1 MSTSTLT
8 PEQRRTVA
16 LFSDASST
24 LGSSTSEIEWEMID
38 GQNGNKVLVL
48 KRVPV
53 FRSGE
58 FADSMGFEHLW
69 EDFHMQQMVMHYNY
83 LRESGI
89 FANVPIRADHPS
101 FLGGSIIGNVI
112 GYHENLVAEKMTS
125 PVDGEEYT
133 YLLADLH
140 IIKEEAQQN
149 ILSGLW
155 RTRSAEIGPYV
166 SNNKAELWPVYMGVA
181 YVDIPAVEGLEQH
194 LKKYTKSDNKFSLM
208 MEEKMTGTTVD
219 PSKLTPPAQV
229 PAPKPF
235 EFSLPG
241 QNANATTTDFAKV
254 QELLNEQFSKIQ
266 SLEAEKAA
274 QATELTSLR
283 GFMKEAQDGARKS
296 FVNGLVESGKILA
309 SVKDETEAFCLA
321 MPEEQFV
328 QYKKLME
335 GLPVQPILGQYGSQ
349 PVHTG
354 APGATAGGSDPKAE
368 RIAILK
374 EQLGMH
380 KRAGFSDDVI
390 KNYDSYKELLE
401 LDKAAAESF
410 AK

>member
-8 PEQRRTVA
+8 REQTRTVA

-24 LGSSTSEIEWEMID
+24 LGASTAEIEWEYID
-38 GQNGNKVLVL
+38 GQNGSKILVL

-58 FADSMGFEHLW
+58 FSDSMGYEHLW

-83 LRESGI
+83 LRESGV
-89 FANVPIRADHPS
+89 FANVPVRADHPS
-101 FLGGSIIGNVI
+101 FMGGIITNVI

-125 PVDGEEYT
+125 PVNGEEYT
-133 YLLADLH
+133 YLLADMH
-140 IIKEEAQQN
+140 IIKEEAQKD

-155 RTRSAEIGPYV
+155 RTRSAEIGPY
-166 SNNKAELWPVYMGVA
+166 NTNDKAELWPVYMGVA

-241 QNANATTTDFAKV
+241 QNANATTTDFAAV
-254 QELLNEQFSKIQ
+254 QGLLNEYFGKI
-266 SLEAEKAA
+266 
-274 QATELTSLR
+274 TELTATVAAKDTELTTLR
-283 GFMKEAQDGARKS
+283 AFAKETQDGAREAFAMK
-296 FVNGLVESGKILA
+296 LVEEGKVLA
-309 SVKDETEAFCLA
+309 TQKDATVAFCKE
-321 MPEEQFV
+321 MPEEQFGK
-328 QYKKLME
+328 YKELME
-335 GLPVQPILGQYGSQ
+335 GVPVQPILGQYGSQ
-349 PVHTG
+349 PVNTG
-354 APGATAGGSDPKAE
+354 APGSTAGGMDPKAE
-368 RIAILK
+368 RIVILT
-374 EQLGMH
+374 EQLMLH
-380 KRAGFSDDVI
+380 KRAGKTADVI
-390 KNYDSYKELLE
+390 KKFGSYEELLG
-401 LDKAAAESF
+401 LDKAAAESLL
-410 AK
+410 K